1 MSPPN
6 GAPPASGMR
15 WVICALLFAATAINY
30 MDRQILGILAPTLE
44 REIGWDEIAYG
55 HIVTAFQ
62 AAYAIGLLGFG
73 RLVDT
78 WGTRIGYSASVAFW
92 SVAAMAHALASS
104 TLGFGAARFALGLGE
119 AGNFPAAVKAVG
131 EWFPPRER
139 ALANGIF
146 NSGANVGA
154 VLAPALVP
162 WMVSLWGWR
171 AAFVALGATGVA
183 WLVFWWWLYTTPTHV
198 DQGSAPQRPCS
209 IKTGAVPWR
218 RLLTYRQTWA
228 CVIPFA
234 FSAPV
239 WWFYLYWLPKFLS
252 TRHGLDLSA
261 LGPPL
266 VAIYT
271 MTCVGSV
278 AGGWL
283 SSALLRRGHSTN
295 AARKWAMLAC
305 ACCVLPVCLAP
316 IVHGVW
322 TATILIGIAAAAH
335 QGWAANLF
343 AVVADLF
350 PRRAVASAVA
360 LGVIAGSLA
369 SMAFAQAAGWILQST
384 GSYWTLFAF
393 AAGAYVVALALM
405 HALSPHLEPARI
417 ED

>member
-6 GAPPASGMR
+6 GPQPPPSGMR
-15 WVICALLFAATAINY
+15 WVICGLLFAATAINY

-73 RLVDT
+73 RVLDT
-78 WGTRIGYSASVAFW
+78 WGTRVGYSVSVACW
-92 SVAAMAHALASS
+92 SLAALAHALASS

-154 VLAPALVP
+154 ILAPALVP
-162 WMVSLWGWR
+162 WMVSAWGWR
-171 AAFVALGATGVA
+171 AAFIALGATGFA
-183 WLVFWWWLYTTPTHV
+183 WLALWWWLYRTPPDDARGAGQETPEP
-198 DQGSAPQRPCS
+198 SAP
-209 IKTGAVPWR
+209 TPWR
-218 RLLTYRQTWA
+218 RLLAHRQTWA
-228 CVIPFA
+228 CIIPFA
-234 FSAPV
+234 LSAPV
-239 WWFYLYWLPKFLS
+239 WWFYLYWLPKFLTS
-252 TRHGLDLSA
+252 RHGLELAA

-266 VAIYT
+266 IVVYT
-271 MTCVGSV
+271 MTCAGSV

-295 AARKWAMLAC
+295 VSRKVAMLAC
-305 ACCVLPVCLAP
+305 AACVLPVCLAP
-316 IVHGVW
+316 IVPGLW
-322 TATILIGIAAAAH
+322 TATLLIGIAAAAH

-350 PRRAVASAVA
+350 PKRAVASAVA
-360 LGVIAGSLA
+360 LGVMAGSLS
-369 SMAFAQAAGWILQST
+369 SMAFSQAAGWILQTS
-384 GSYWTLFAF
+384 GSYWPLFVF
-393 AAGAYVVALALM
+393 AATAYLAALALM
-405 HALSPHLEPARI
+405 HALSP
-417 ED
+417 

>member
-1 MSPPN
+1 
-6 GAPPASGMR
+6 MR
-15 WVICALLFAATAINY
+15 WVICGLLFAATAINY

-73 RLVDT
+73 RLLDA
-78 WGTRIGYSASVAFW
+78 WGTRIGYAISVGFW
-92 SVAAMAHALASS
+92 SLAAMAHAIASS
-104 TLGFGAARFALGLGE
+104 TFGFGAARFALGLGE

-154 VLAPALVP
+154 ILAPALVP

-171 AAFVALGATGVA
+171 AAFVALGAIGFA
-183 WLVFWWWLYTTPTHV
+183 WLALWWWLYSTPS
-198 DQGSAPQRPCS
+198 DDEPDGSPGTPEAFPP
-209 IKTGAVPWR
+209 VPWR
-218 RLLTYRQTWA
+218 RLLAHRQTWA
-228 CVIPFA
+228 CIFPFA
-234 FSAPV
+234 LSAPV

-252 TRHGLDLSA
+252 ARHGLGLAD

-266 VAIYT
+266 IVVYT
-271 MTCVGSV
+271 MTCAGSV

-283 SSALLRRGHSTN
+283 SSALLRRGHPTN
-295 AARKWAMLAC
+295 VARKLAMLAC
-305 ACCVLPVCLAP
+305 ACGVLPVCLAP
-316 IVHGVW
+316 IVQGLW
-322 TATILIGIAAAAH
+322 TATCLIGLAAAAH

-350 PRRAVASAVA
+350 PKRAVASAVA
-360 LGVIAGSLA
+360 LGVMAGSLS
-369 SMAFAQAAGWILQST
+369 SMAFSQTAGWILQTS
-384 GSYWTLFAF
+384 GSYWPLFAF
-393 AAGAYVVALALM
+393 AAVAYVVALALM
-405 HALSPHLEPARI
+405 HALSPRLEPAPI
-417 ED
+417 GPGH